1 MVVLWEVGWLRCQLV
16 DWGAVRRRPRGG
28 VLRMSRDEVVMRR
41 HVRKHLLR
49 ASIPRPSSSLRWI
62 PRTMGWIHGIAR
74 RIAWDRPRKS
84 SAAHRMRTC
93 I

>member
-1 MVVLWEVGWLRCQLV
+1 MVVLWEVGWLRLRLV
-16 DWGAVRRRPRGG
+16 DWGAVRVTSHHHFISEHPQHSTPGP
-28 VLRMSRDEVVMRR
+28 LAPAPFACRD
-41 HVRKHLLR
+41 
-49 ASIPRPSSSLRWI
+49 PRPSSSRRWI